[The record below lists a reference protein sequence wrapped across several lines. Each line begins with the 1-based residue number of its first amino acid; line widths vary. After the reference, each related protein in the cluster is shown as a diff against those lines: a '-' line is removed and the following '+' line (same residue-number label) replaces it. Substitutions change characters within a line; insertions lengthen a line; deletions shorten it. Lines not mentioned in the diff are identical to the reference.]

1 MIWGVSWHSA
11 RRKWALGIVFGL
23 GPWVCDPGQA
33 AARRFPF
40 GTGAYCRPLPPATSP
55 LSLQDDLK
63 GRFIRGKGMKR
74 IPFNS
79 THWAEELPDRN
90 PCGNQAQLGHGKLV
104 WLRTGQSGQGTSGS
118 CTSQLNWPCPSSLS
132 FSDPPKQADTI
143 IICIPQCGEKGTT
156 SFKSR
161 EGESPSLRSQ
171 RLGQQIESRCGQL
184 SRRPESRVASTRR
197 PA

>member
-33 AARRFPF
+33 AVRRFPF
-40 GTGAYCRPLPPATSP
+40 GTEAYCRPLPPATSP

-90 PCGNQAQLGHGKLV
+90 PCGNQAQLGHGKLGLAQD
-104 WLRTGQSGQGTSGS
+104 WPEWTGDLGQLYIAIKPAL
-118 CTSQLNWPCPSSLS
+118 SQFAFFPR
-132 FSDPPKQADTI
+132 PPKQADTI
-143 IICIPQCGEKGTT
+143 IICIPQCGERKVPLLLNPG
-156 SFKSR
+156 R
-161 EGESPSLRSQ
+161 GN
-171 RLGQQIESRCGQL
+171 
-184 SRRPESRVASTRR
+184 RPH
-197 PA
+197 